1 MMQLLSLFV
10 EHQFRISAIAPV
22 CAYQNEILVGKNTE
36 TAVTACFKL
45 IPEIGG
51 LVVEES
57 GFHTT
62 WKWVLEIYITAYQCV
77 QFCQFRHAF
86 YLQTVDF
93 FYQLFLEGLE
103 LAVIAQF

>member
-1 MMQLLSLFV
+1 MMQLLPLFV

-36 TAVTACFKL
+36 TPVTACFKL
-45 IPEIGG
+45 ISEIGG
-51 LVVEES
+51 LVVEKS

-77 QFCQFRHAF
+77 QFRQFRHICID
-86 YLQTVDF
+86 LDVSK
-93 FYQLFLEGLE
+93 LGIKPER
-103 LAVIAQF
+103 